1 MGSILLSDN
10 GSSRTVKMRVC
21 QCRFGG
27 GNDGKKA
34 GLMEDAADD
43 EVRVAMNPIAAASSA
58 AIAEPVKML
67 GEEIAAA
74 RVYRAQAKAAN
85 TLRAYTSDW
94 TQFEGWCD
102 ERSLEPLPARAEAV
116 ATYLAT
122 LALAG
127 KADSTIGRHL
137 AAIGWKHRQDG
148 LVAPVQ
154 RDDRMVIADTL
165 AGIRREARARPSARK
180 AAITASEL
188 AAMIAAA
195 DGEGTRSIRDRAI
208 LALGLAAALR
218 RSELVALE
226 WRDVELVEKG
236 LRLTL
241 RHSKTDQEGQGQ
253 VIAVPSGK
261 TLKPVKRLQAWL
273 AVRGGGA
280 GPLFYRIDPQG
291 RMTDKPMS
299 DRSIARLI
307 QKYASRIGLKPEMV
321 AGHSLRAG
329 FLTEAS
335 RTGATIAKM
344 QEVSRHKKVEVLL
357 GYVRSAELFD
367 NHAGG
372 AFL

>member
-1 MGSILLSDN
+1 MADGSEA
-10 GSSRTVKMRVC
+10 RV
-21 QCRFGG
+21 
-27 GNDGKKA
+27 
-34 GLMEDAADD
+34 
-43 EVRVAMNPIAAASSA
+43 VMNAVSA
-58 AIAEPVKML
+58 IPSAVCPAPTTAL

-94 TQFEGWCD
+94 NQFEGWCD
-102 ERSLEPLPARAEAV
+102 ARSLEPLPARPEAV
-116 ATYLAT
+116 ATYLAS
-122 LALAG
+122 LAMAG

-180 AAITASEL
+180 AAITAREL
-188 AAMIAAA
+188 AAMIVAA

-208 LALGLAAALR
+208 MALGLAAALR

-226 WRDVELVEKG
+226 RRDVELVEKG
-236 LRLTL
+236 LKLTL
-241 RHSKTDQEGQGQ
+241 RHSKTDQEGEGQ
-253 VIAVPSGK
+253 VIAVPAGK
-261 TLKPVKRLQAWL
+261 TLKPVERLQAWL

-280 GPLFYRIDPQG
+280 GPLFYQIDPQG
-291 RMTDKPMS
+291 RRTDKPMS

-307 QKYASRIGLKPEMV
+307 QKYAGRVGLDPETV

-335 RTGATIAKM
+335 RAGATIAKM

-367 NHAGG
+367 DHAGG